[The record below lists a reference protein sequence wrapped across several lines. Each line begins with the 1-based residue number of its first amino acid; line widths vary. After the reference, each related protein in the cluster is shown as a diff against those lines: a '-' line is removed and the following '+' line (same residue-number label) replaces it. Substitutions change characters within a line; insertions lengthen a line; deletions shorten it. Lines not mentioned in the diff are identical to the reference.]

1 MDSDSKITNIRLAGL
16 GGMGVLKASL
26 ILSELLFELGY
37 DVKKAE
43 VHGMSQRGGS
53 ISSDVRFGKKVES
66 PMIPEGE
73 VDFLLSMQPEWSD
86 PHMVSMANEA
96 VRISPEDFDSSK
108 LPSQKSLNVAML
120 GVLSNYFDI
129 PEQKW
134 LDTLKKFFPEKLHE
148 ANEIAFKLGRKGK

>member
-1 MDSDSKITNIRLAGL
+1 MDGKITNIRLAGL

-53 ISSDVRFGKKVES
+53 ISSDVRFGKKVDS

-73 VDFLLSMQPEWSD
+73 VDFLLSLQPEWSD
-86 PHMVSMANEA
+86 EHIVSMSKSGI
-96 VRISPEDFDSSK
+96 RISPDDFD
-108 LPSQKSLNVAML
+108 V
-120 GVLSNYFDI
+120 
-129 PEQKW
+129 E
-134 LDTLKKFFPEKLHE
+134 E
-148 ANEIAFKLGRKGK
+148 